1 MNSKIEFVLK
11 PVTGAASAKGGYH
24 AILTTA
30 KGDAMDSTPFGRGA
44 KTIWPWRGRR
54 LRMDTPTTLAPGM
67 LFGPKNHVRE

>member
-44 KTIWPWRGRR
+44 KTIWTWHKGDFAMARKKIAHGCQK
-54 LRMDTPTTLAPGM
+54 AQ
-67 LFGPKNHVRE
+67 NA